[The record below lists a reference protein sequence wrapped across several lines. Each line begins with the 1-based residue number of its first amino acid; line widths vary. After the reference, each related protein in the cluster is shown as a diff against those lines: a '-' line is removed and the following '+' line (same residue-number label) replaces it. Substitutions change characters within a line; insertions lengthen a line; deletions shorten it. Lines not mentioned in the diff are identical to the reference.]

1 MADYVPKLGELVREG
16 DQRDAIHIAVVP
28 VKIWGKGLKPGMHV
42 GVRELTGELWATKS
56 GDPIGVLDP
65 FYKQPFEANQK
76 AWMLLYPGSVVGL
89 RHQYRHPVLDA
100 ALIRQETIESLSGAS
115 KKRLEEIADS
125 VGITYDELMKGMQHY
140 LATGEA
146 IDTDGWK
153 MMNPEPPEDFWTH
166 YEIVTGQVLPEGKK
180 DKDAVF
186 SCSC

>member
-28 VKIWGKGLKPGMHV
+28 VKIWGKGLRPGMHV

-100 ALIRQETIESLSGAS
+100 ALIRQETIELLHAPARQCIEQAG
-115 KKRLEEIADS
+115 EIVGMSYDRMMQAAGRYLDAGDS
-125 VGITYDELMKGMQHY
+125 ELVDMNTSN
-140 LATGEA
+140 AA
-146 IDTDGWK
+146 IDIDWPKFWAAYSLLT
-153 MMNPEPPEDFWTH
+153 NRNPPEDDRRDFFT
-166 YEIVTGQVLPEGKK
+166 
-180 DKDAVF
+180 
-186 SCSC
+186 CSC